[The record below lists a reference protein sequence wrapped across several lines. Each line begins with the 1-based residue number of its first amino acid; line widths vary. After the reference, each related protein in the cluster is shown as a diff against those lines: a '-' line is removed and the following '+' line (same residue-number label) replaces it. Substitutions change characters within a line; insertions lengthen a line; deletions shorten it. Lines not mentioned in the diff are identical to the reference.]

1 MNRDDL
7 VAALTGHRPGAEVQ
21 VDVMGFLI
29 DVTAIIF
36 DDRRD
41 AIVIELVAEDVD
53 DALTRSPTA
62 GCIVGRG
69 TFVVTGPA
77 QAGSGN
83 SL

>member
-1 MNRDDL
+1 MNRDEL

-29 DVTAIIF
+29 DVTAITF

-41 AIVIELVAEDVD
+41 AIVIELFAEDVD
-53 DALTRSPTA
+53 DVLTRT
-62 GCIVGRG
+62 
-69 TFVVTGPA
+69 A

-83 SL
+83 PL